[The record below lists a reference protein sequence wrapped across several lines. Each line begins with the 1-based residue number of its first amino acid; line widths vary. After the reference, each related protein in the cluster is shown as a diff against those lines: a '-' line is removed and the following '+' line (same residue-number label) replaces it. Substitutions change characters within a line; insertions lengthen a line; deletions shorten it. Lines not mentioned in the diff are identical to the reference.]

1 MSCVYNKYVILSSKT
16 KFIESLLCDCLSRR
30 SDPVSSSMLF
40 TNYVI
45 ISHNFLYYHF
55 RYCLTNLYSNNEY
68 VAQLAAKRYQRYL
81 KEEEKKRYP
90 KWIQDIITA
99 ILMLIKLTTNALEKA
114 SIKKKRVIEK
124 ISVE

>member
-1 MSCVYNKYVILSSKT
+1 
-16 KFIESLLCDCLSRR
+16 
-30 SDPVSSSMLF
+30 
-40 TNYVI
+40 
-45 ISHNFLYYHF
+45 
-55 RYCLTNLYSNNEY
+55 LYSNNEY
-68 VAQLAAKRYQRYL
+68 VAQFAAKRYQRYL
-81 KEEEKKRYP
+81 KEEEKKKRYA

>member
-1 MSCVYNKYVILSSKT
+1 
-16 KFIESLLCDCLSRR
+16 
-30 SDPVSSSMLF
+30 
-40 TNYVI
+40 
-45 ISHNFLYYHF
+45 
-55 RYCLTNLYSNNEY
+55 LYSNNEY

-81 KEEEKKRYP
+81 KEEEKRKRYP
-90 KWIQDIITA
+90 NWIQDIITA

>member
-1 MSCVYNKYVILSSKT
+1 
-16 KFIESLLCDCLSRR
+16 
-30 SDPVSSSMLF
+30 
-40 TNYVI
+40 
-45 ISHNFLYYHF
+45 
-55 RYCLTNLYSNNEY
+55 LYSNNEY

-81 KEEEKKRYP
+81 KEEEKKKRYP